1 MKSIQLA
8 ITLMILLPFG
18 VHAELK
24 IGDPAPDFTLTDMDG
39 KDHTLS
45 GYKGRIIAL
54 YFYPKNDTP
63 GCTKEACNLRD
74 NFATLS
80 EAGITVLG
88 VSYDSPDSHK
98 AFTEKHKLP
107 FTLLSDSKKT
117 VSKLYGADG
126 MLMPKRMTFLID
138 AEGKIMHVFDSVKT
152 DAHAAQIMEVLKPS
166 K

>member
-24 IGDPAPDFTLTDMDG
+24 IGDPAPDFTLPDMDG
-39 KDHTLS
+39 RDHTLS
-45 GYKGRIIAL
+45 GYKGRIVAL

-74 NFATLS
+74 NFSTLS
-80 EAGITVLG
+80 ESGITVLG
-88 VSYDSPDSHK
+88 ISYDAPDSHK
-98 AFTEKHKLP
+98 AFTEKYKLP
-107 FTLLSDSKKT
+107 FTLLSDSKKS
-117 VSKLYGADG
+117 VSKLYSADG

-152 DAHAAQIMEVLKPS
+152 DGHAAQIMEVVKPS